1 MIDQIYR
8 KQAELIL
15 RLLPVIDTEKVFAL
29 KGGTREQLIKLVQER
44 LSDGDKQ
51 FLLSFKKGRPDWS
64 LLDVKN
70 VEQLPAV
77 QWELLNIIKID
88 KEKHLTAIHDLEKV
102 LNSN

>member
-77 QWELLNIIKID
+77 QWKLLNIKRMDRD
-88 KEKHLTAIHDLEKV
+88 KHRTALRNLEKV
-102 LNSN
+102 LGSI